1 MDLTKKHCVP
11 CEGGILPLTNYE
23 ENRYKKTYAS
33 DARRVSWL
41 VNNRLSEDYESMPI
55 SMKKKWPK
63 AAYKRERFLAKIEDE
78 DGLRRES
85 GSGAIVNV
93 DRSAW
98 ESARERARAAQKSR
112 DELRGQAR
120 EINTLKCEM
129 HEIKNMLQT
138 IMDKQ

>member
-1 MDLTKKHCVP
+1 M
-11 CEGGILPLTNYE
+11 E
-23 ENRYKKTYAS
+23 
-33 DARRVSWL
+33 
-41 VNNRLSEDYESMPI
+41 
-55 SMKKKWPK
+55 
-63 AAYKRERFLAKIEDE
+63 ERFLAKIEDE

-93 DRSAW
+93 DNSAW
-98 ESARERARAAQKSR
+98 QNARERARAAQKSR

>member
-1 MDLTKKHCVP
+1 M
-11 CEGGILPLTNYE
+11 E
-23 ENRYKKTYAS
+23 E
-33 DARRVSWL
+33 
-41 VNNRLSEDYESMPI
+41 RL
-55 SMKKKWPK
+55 
-63 AAYKRERFLAKIEDE
+63 LAKIENEDGTIST

-93 DRSAW
+93 DNSAW
-98 ESARERARAAQKSR
+98 QNARERARAAQKSR

>member
-1 MDLTKKHCVP
+1 MHWQLKM
-11 CEGGILPLTNYE
+11 
-23 ENRYKKTYAS
+23 S
-33 DARRVSWL
+33 
-41 VNNRLSEDYESMPI
+41 
-55 SMKKKWPK
+55 
-63 AAYKRERFLAKIEDE
+63 ERFLAKIEDE
-78 DGLRRES
+78 DSLRRES
-85 GSGAIVNV
+85 DSGAIVNV